1 MVSEKFRRDLRK
13 EASLWQAE
21 GLIDP
26 DLYEQ
31 LAERYQF
38 DRLSS
43 AASNR
48 FVTILLGL
56 GGILIG
62 LGAISF
68 VAANWQQ
75 WSPGTKLML
84 LLSFFVGA
92 NGAGFYLWRSFME
105 KRQRLGQGLLLLGAL
120 ILGALLGQTSQMF
133 HQSGPFYQ
141 LLLIWGLGV
150 LAMAYS
156 LRMTSLGVMTVIL
169 VAWGYFLG
177 VKELFYTQEFFWLQ
191 LLLEHMPLV
200 AGLLFV
206 PLAYW
211 CRSRVIFVLAGLTII
226 PALFLNSVAFQTIWM
241 VAIAC
246 TLPPALFWGYDDL
259 LWPKVDS
266 RYFRFVAR
274 AIAII
279 YLSIV
284 FYLCSFNWFWQYFSL
299 PASAF
304 DSNRVWLLL
313 DVAIFSAIAL
323 WEWWQMARPSSR
335 HPHRWGFDLTS
346 SVIAGLIVVTASVFI
361 WQDSSIFVPELATF
375 IFNLQLFLLAVGLM
389 RVGLLRGRRGSFW
402 GGMLLLILQISSR
415 MLEYNTGLML
425 KSFVLVLCG
434 VGVLAAGLWFERH
447 LSTVKHS
454 GED

>member
-1 MVSEKFRRDLRK
+1 MVSEKFRRYLRK

-21 GLIDP
+21 GLIDA

-75 WSPGTKLML
+75 WSQGTKLML
-84 LLSFFVGA
+84 LLSLCVGA
-92 NGAGFYLWRSFME
+92 NVAGFYLWRSPID
-105 KRQRLGQGLLLLGAL
+105 KRQRLGHGLLLLGAL
-120 ILGALLGQTSQMF
+120 MLGALLGQTSQMF

-156 LRMTSLGVMTVIL
+156 LRMTSLGVMAIIL

-177 VKELFYTQEFFWLQ
+177 VDDLLYQNVFWQQ
-191 LLLEHMPLV
+191 LLLGHMPLL

-206 PLAYW
+206 PLAYC
-211 CRSRVIFVLAGLTII
+211 CRSRVIFVLAALTLI
-226 PALFLNSVAFQTIWM
+226 PALFLNSVALPNIGM
-241 VAIAC
+241 LAIAC
-246 TLPPALFWGYDDL
+246 VLPPALFWGYDDL
-259 LWPKVDS
+259 NWPKVDS

-274 AIAII
+274 AIGII

-284 FYLCSFNWFWQYFSL
+284 FYCCSFNGLWRYFS
-299 PASAF
+299 PSGF

-335 HPHRWGFDLTS
+335 HPHRWGFDLIS
-346 SVIAGLIVVTASVFI
+346 SVIAGLIVVTASVFL

-375 IFNLQLFLLAVGLM
+375 IFNVQLFLLAAGLM
-389 RVGLLRGRRGSFW
+389 RVGLSRGRRGSFW
-402 GGMLLLILQISSR
+402 GGMVLLILQISSR

-425 KSFVLVLCG
+425 KSLVLVLCG

-447 LSTVKHS
+447 LGNVKPS
-454 GED
+454 EED